1 MTLSLLLALMTA
13 VALGAALWPL
23 LRRTG
28 PGRGGDD
35 AAVYRDQL
43 DEIERDLSLGA
54 IGPAEAEA
62 ARVEVSRRL
71 IAAAEAA
78 AAARPASPAA
88 GGSVVRKASA
98 AVLVALPLAAL
109 GWYLVTGSPEMEAQP
124 LAERLARLHA
134 GKGGETDQNA
144 AMAAMVPKVEAHLRS
159 NPEDGRGWAVLGP
172 AYMRLERFDDAVKA
186 YRNAI
191 RLLGET
197 GDRVA
202 DLGEALTGQAGGTVT
217 PAAKAQFERALVI
230 DREHVSAAYYLGLA
244 AQQAGR
250 PDEARTIWQG
260 LLARAPA
267 DAPWAGFVKTALA
280 QLDRGSVA
288 APGGVPEDVPQALT
302 EDQKTMVR
310 GMLAQLAARLE
321 KDGSDV
327 DGWLRLIRSHMVM
340 RDLDKA
346 RAALADARRAL
357 AAMPDRLV
365 RLEAEAKPYRL
376 DAGVSTAP
384 AAPAGPRVAAPTAAA
399 SGAGIALPSLPA
411 PARPG
416 GASTASQATGEQSAS
431 AGGGAD
437 YDETMRGLIDR
448 LAKKLAADGSDVD
461 GWLRLVR
468 THIALGERDRATA
481 AAADA
486 RKALAGAPD
495 KIARIDA
502 VAKELGLPEPRPA
515 SGSGVVQ

>member
-1 MTLSLLLALMTA
+1 MTLSILLALMTA

-23 LRRTG
+23 VRRTG

-78 AAARPASPAA
+78 AAARPASQPG
-88 GGSVVRKASA
+88 GGSAVRKVAA
-98 AVLVALPLAAL
+98 AVLVALPLAGL
-109 GWYLVTGSPEMEAQP
+109 GWYLVTGSPEMPGQP

-134 GKGGETDQNA
+134 GKSGETDQNA

-159 NPEDGRGWAVLGP
+159 NPEDGRGWAVLAP

-267 DAPWAGFVKTALA
+267 DAPWTGFVKTALS

-288 APGGVPEDVPQALT
+288 APGGVSEDVPQALT
-302 EDQKTMVR
+302 EDQKAMVR

-321 KDGSDV
+321 KDGTDV

-340 RDLDKA
+340 RETDKA
-346 RAALADARRAL
+346 RAALAEARRAL
-357 AAMPDRLV
+357 ADMPDRLV

-376 DAGVSTAP
+376 DAGVATAP
-384 AAPAGPRVAAPTAAA
+384 AAPAGPRVAAPAQ
-399 SGAGIALPSLPA
+399 SPGIALPSLPA

-416 GASTASQATGEQSAS
+416 AAQGAGAGEQSA
-431 AGGGAD
+431 ATGGGAD

-448 LAKKLAADGSDVD
+448 LARKLAADGSDVD

-486 RKALAGAPD
+486 RKALAGAPE
-495 KIARIDA
+495 KLARIDA